1 MSFYLKQSE
10 AFLKEGKKYDDGK
23 VQYTLIP
30 PRALREVAEVLTYGA
45 VKYSPYNWVGVAS
58 TRYLAATY
66 RHLEQFR
73 LGNKHDLES
82 GLNHLA
88 HAITSLLFLL
98 ERDLSHSDI
107 YGEPFTAFDEEIKSS
122 QE

>member
-1 MSFYLKQSE
+1 MT
-10 AFLKEGKKYDDGK
+10 EGKKYDDGK

-45 VKYSPYNWVGVAS
+45 KKYSPYNWVHVES
-58 TRYLAATY
+58 SRYLAATY

-73 LGNKHDLES
+73 LGHKVDLES
-82 GLNHLA
+82 GLQHIS

-98 ERDLSHSDI
+98 ERELSDKDI
-107 YGEPFTAFDEEIKSS
+107 VGQPFTSFEEEIQSH

>member
-1 MSFYLKQSE
+1 MI
-10 AFLKEGKKYDDGK
+10 EGKKYDAGK

-30 PRALREVAEVLTYGA
+30 PNALREVAEALTYGA
-45 VKYSPYNWVGVAS
+45 KKYSPYNWVNVES
-58 TRYLAATY
+58 SRYLAAAY

-73 LGNKHDLES
+73 MGKKVDLES
-82 GLNHLA
+82 GLQHIS

-98 ERDLSHSDI
+98 ERDLAENGDI
-107 YGEPFTAFDEEIKSS
+107 VGMPFTSFVGDVESH